1 MRKVYYMVCMLAAL
15 SVIISCEDFLD
26 KMPDKRAE
34 INSNQKISE
43 LLVSAYPNVD
53 PMMIYEHRTDNVMDN
68 GRRFGEPE
76 RMIVEN
82 YFWED
87 ISETD
92 WDAPEALW
100 NSCYGAIAAAN
111 QALDAIRKLGPD
123 LGNGPQRERLFC
135 AGLMLTSCWSTHSV
149 SRIVKVLQVQIWEFL
164 MWKNL
169 RQLSENSMTEEQSLP
184 YMKRFPVI

>member
-1 MRKVYYMVCMLAAL
+1 MGKVYHTVCMLAAL
-15 SVIISCEDFLD
+15 CVTTSCDDFLD

-34 INSNQKISE
+34 INSNQKINE

-68 GRRFGEPE
+68 GRRFGDPA

-82 YFWED
+82 YFWEY
-87 ISETD
+87 ISEKD

-111 QALDAIRKLGPD
+111 QALDAIRALGSGS
-123 LGNGPQRERLFC
+123 GNDPQRGEALLCR
-135 AGLMLTSCWSTHSV
+135 AYAH
-149 SRIVKVLQVQIWEFL
+149 FL
-164 MWKNL
+164 LVN
-169 RQLSENSMTEEQSLP
+169 
-184 YMKRFPVI
+184 